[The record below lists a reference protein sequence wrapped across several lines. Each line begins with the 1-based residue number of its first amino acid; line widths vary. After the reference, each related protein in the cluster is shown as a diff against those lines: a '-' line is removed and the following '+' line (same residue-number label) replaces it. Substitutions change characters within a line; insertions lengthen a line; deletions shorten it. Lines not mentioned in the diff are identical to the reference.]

1 MHDKIREFLYNRFIE
16 PTKAERQHYVGIE
29 IEMPVINLNKEAV
42 DFDVIQKITALF
54 IEHFGFDIA
63 ARDDEGMIY
72 STADKITSD
81 TLSYDCSYNNLEL
94 SLGCSVELNTIY
106 SRFKKYYSFLQT
118 ELGKYNYTL
127 TGMGINPYR
136 IYNNNVPIQNGRY
149 RMLFHH
155 LSSYDDYTLPMY
167 FHHYPDFGLYSSASQ
182 VQLDVDYENIAETI
196 NTFGKLEPIK
206 SLLFSNSPLNDETV
220 NLLCS
225 RDMFWENSTHGINP
239 HNIGMFDCEFSN
251 SDEILDYIESCSLYC
266 TDRDGKY
273 INFPPVPVTEYFKK
287 EKITGEY
294 FADGEYHSIEIK
306 PELSD
311 LLYLRTFKF
320 EDLTFRGTI
329 EYRSVCCQ
337 PISDCM
343 ASAAFHLGISEKL
356 HEVTALIESDKILY
370 GHGFS
375 KTELR
380 KLFNAG
386 TIPDLIN
393 EDDLYCLAKSIVDLS
408 RDGLISRGYG
418 EEKFLEPLYERIRNR
433 TNPATRI
440 EEHLKNSKDI
450 VELIK
455 EYSIL

>member
-343 ASAAFHLGISEKL
+343 ASA
-356 HEVTALIESDKILY
+356 
-370 GHGFS
+370 
-375 KTELR
+375 
-380 KLFNAG
+380 
-386 TIPDLIN
+386 
-393 EDDLYCLAKSIVDLS
+393 
-408 RDGLISRGYG
+408 
-418 EEKFLEPLYERIRNR
+418 
-433 TNPATRI
+433 
-440 EEHLKNSKDI
+440 
-450 VELIK
+450 
-455 EYSIL
+455 